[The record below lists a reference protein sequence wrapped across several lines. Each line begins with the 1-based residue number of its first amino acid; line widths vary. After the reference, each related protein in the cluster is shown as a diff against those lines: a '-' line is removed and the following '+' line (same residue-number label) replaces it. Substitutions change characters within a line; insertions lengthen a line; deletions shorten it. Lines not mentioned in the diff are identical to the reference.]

1 MPTPNQT
8 TPDSPERVRGE
19 KPDIAT
25 NVRQF
30 DLVRCMRSELHA
42 AELITDD
49 EFNWLCAVAPMAQGK
64 PGQGSISRQRIEDY
78 DQLRAETTRLAE
90 ALKEA
95 REVLAPF
102 AKFTFSKNSAWRDAD
117 EDAVVLCGYSDSV
130 IGETTGVNVTL
141 GDFARARQ
149 FLTQPAP
156 ISGAKKE

>member
-1 MPTPNQT
+1 MPTPNQP

-19 KPDIAT
+19 TPDIAT

-78 DQLRAETTRLAE
+78 DTIRSETTRLAE

-95 REVLAPF
+95 LPEIDWIARNGWLPMGTVGENSRLAYD
-102 AKFTFSKNSAWRDAD
+102 AHCIASAVATK
-117 EDAVVLCGYSDSV
+117 L
-130 IGETTGVNVTL
+130 
-141 GDFARARQ
+141 RAA
-149 FLTQPAP
+149 LTAAP